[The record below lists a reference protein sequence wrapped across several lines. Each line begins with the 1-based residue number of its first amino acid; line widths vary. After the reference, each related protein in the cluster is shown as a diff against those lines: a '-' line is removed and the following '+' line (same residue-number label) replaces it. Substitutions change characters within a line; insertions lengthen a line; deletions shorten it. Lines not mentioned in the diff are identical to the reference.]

1 MLEHLNFDNSFD
13 KLGSD
18 FATRVNPRPLVNP
31 KLVCVDSNTCELLG
45 ISKDNVCS
53 ENGVNMFSGNKVPPQ
68 FAPLAMVYAGH
79 QFGGYSSQLGDGRGL
94 LLGELNTHSGKYDLH
109 LKGAGKTPY
118 SRFGDG
124 YAVLRS
130 CIREYLAGIAMR
142 GLGIPTSHALCIV
155 RGDNAV
161 TRETIEPA
169 ATLTRVAR
177 SHIRFGSFE
186 YFYYTQQHT
195 QLEQLADYAVEQ
207 YIPEYAGKDGR
218 FNALL
223 HYTTEQTAKLI
234 AAWQAVGFCHG
245 VMNTDN
251 MSIIGETLDYGPYG
265 FMEAYNPTHI
275 CNHSDTYGRYAYDQ
289 QPSIGLWNLNA
300 LAAALSP
307 LINRDQA
314 RASLESYE
322 GMLTKE
328 YNSRMAKKLGFLF
341 AKQGDAKLINAMFI
355 QLEQLQLDYTL
366 FFRQLALA
374 KADDLQSSF
383 IQPLLGCNNI
393 AKGEQLAAWAAE
405 YLTRRQ
411 VEDVPQA
418 TITADMNSHNP
429 IYCLRNY
436 FAQQAIDEAYQ
447 QGTYSTLEKLAVVLA
462 DPFTSHPNA
471 SEFETPPP
479 SKLANIAVSCSS

>member
-1 MLEHLNFDNSFD
+1 MLEHLNFDNSFAE
-13 KLGSD
+13 LGSS
-18 FATRVNPRPLVNP
+18 FSTRVTPRPLINP
-31 KLVCVDSNTCELLG
+31 RLVCADQKTCDLLG
-45 ISKDNVCS
+45 ISKEKLCREDGINI
-53 ENGVNMFSGNKVPPQ
+53 FSGNATPSQ
-68 FAPLAMVYAGH
+68 FTPLAMVYAGH

-94 LLGELNTHSGKYDLH
+94 LLGELKTESGKYDLH

-155 RGDNAV
+155 RGDNPV

-195 QLEQLADYAVEQ
+195 QLEQLAEYAIEQ

-223 HYTTEQTAKLI
+223 HYATDQTAKLI

-251 MSIIGETLDYGPYG
+251 MSIVGETLDYGPYG

-307 LINRDQA
+307 LIDRDQA

-322 GMLTKE
+322 ATLTRE
-328 YNSRMAKKLGFLF
+328 YNSRMAKKLGFLSS
-341 AKQGDAKLINAMFI
+341 KEGDAKLINTMFI
-355 QLEQLQLDYTL
+355 QLEQLQLDYTI
-366 FFRQLALA
+366 FFRQLAQAEL
-374 KADDLQSSF
+374 DDLHTSF
-383 IQPLLGCNNI
+383 IHPLLGDNSI
-393 AKGEQLAAWAAE
+393 KGEELAVWAGE
-405 YLTRRQ
+405 YLVRRRL
-411 VEDVPQA
+411 ETMPQSA
-418 TITADMNSHNP
+418 IIQDMNRHNP

-447 QGTYSTLEKLAVVLA
+447 QGTYDTLEKLAAVLA
-462 DPFTSHPNA
+462 EPFTSHPNA
-471 SEFETPPP
+471 CEFENLPPRD
-479 SKLANIAVSCSS
+479 LANIAVSCSS